1 MSSKLGDLLVKENL
15 ISQQQLKEALEY
27 QRVNGGRLGNCL
39 IKLGF
44 VTDDEITA
52 ILSRQYGVP
61 SINLSFFDVDPSVVK
76 LIPVE
81 TAQKYQILPLS
92 RVGSTLTIAMI
103 DPTNVFAMDDIK
115 FMTGFNIEPV
125 VASESWMLEGIER
138 AYGTTQQADLE
149 EVMQSMTDMGDA
161 DVELQSE
168 ETEMDLADLE
178 KAADEAPIVKLV
190 NLVLTDAVKR
200 GASDIHME
208 PYEKEFRVR
217 FRIDGVLQSIM
228 TPPLKLK

>member
-1 MSSKLGDLLVKENL
+1 MSSKIGDLLVKESL
-15 ISQQQLKEALEY
+15 ISQQQLKEALEH

-92 RVGSTLTIAMI
+92 PRSNA
-103 DPTNVFAMDDIK
+103 FAPRTHRGKSRHRMMAPRD
-115 FMTGFNIEPV
+115 
-125 VASESWMLEGIER
+125 LR
-138 AYGTTQQADLE
+138 TTY
-149 EVMQSMTDMGDA
+149 T
-161 DVELQSE
+161 
-168 ETEMDLADLE
+168 
-178 KAADEAPIVKLV
+178 
-190 NLVLTDAVKR
+190 
-200 GASDIHME
+200 
-208 PYEKEFRVR
+208 F
-217 FRIDGVLQSIM
+217 
-228 TPPLKLK
+228 

>member
-39 IKLGF
+39 IRLGF

-61 SINLSFFDVDPSVVK
+61 SINLSFFDIDPSIVK

-125 VASESWMLEGIER
+125 VASETAIREAIEVQQSAGID
-138 AYGTTQQADLE
+138 AIT
-149 EVMQSMTDMGDA
+149 MGPRTP
-161 DVELQSE
+161 S
-168 ETEMDLADLE
+168 
-178 KAADEAPIVKLV
+178 
-190 NLVLTDAVKR
+190 NLR
-200 GASDIHME
+200 
-208 PYEKEFRVR
+208 R
-217 FRIDGVLQSIM
+217 
-228 TPPLKLK
+228 

>member
-1 MSSKLGDLLVKENL
+1 MSSKIGDLLVKENL
-15 ISQQQLKEALEY
+15 ISQQQLKEALEH
-27 QRVNGGRLGNCL
+27 QRVNGRRLGNCL

-125 VASESWMLEGIER
+125 VASEITVADAITRYYTAAPAPR
-138 AYGTTQQADLE
+138 A
-149 EVMQSMTDMGDA
+149 
-161 DVELQSE
+161 VEKKV
-168 ETEMDLADLE
+168 E
-178 KAADEAPIVKLV
+178 K
-190 NLVLTDAVKR
+190 
-200 GASDIHME
+200 
-208 PYEKEFRVR
+208 KE
-217 FRIDGVLQSIM
+217 
-228 TPPLKLK
+228 

>member
-1 MSSKLGDLLVKENL
+1 MSSKIGDLLVKESL
-15 ISQQQLKEALEY
+15 ISQQQLKEALEH

-125 VASESWMLEGIER
+125 VASETAIREAIDKY
-138 AYGTTQQADLE
+138 YGTTHAIELKK
-149 EVMQSMTDMGDA
+149 VMED
-161 DVELQSE
+161 
-168 ETEMDLADLE
+168 
-178 KAADEAPIVKLV
+178 I
-190 NLVLTDAVKR
+190 AVWSRLPKKHP
-200 GASDIHME
+200 S
-208 PYEKEFRVR
+208 
-217 FRIDGVLQSIM
+217 SNW
-228 TPPLKLK
+228 

>member
-1 MSSKLGDLLVKENL
+1 MSSKIGDLLVKENL
-15 ISQQQLKEALEY
+15 ITQQQLKEALEY
-27 QRVNGGRLGNCL
+27 QRVHGGRLGHCL

-61 SINLSFFDVDPSVVK
+61 SINLSFFDVDPGVVK

-81 TAQKYQILPLS
+81 TAQKYQIMPLS

-125 VASESWMLEGIER
+125 VASETAIRESIDKY
-138 AYGTTQQADLE
+138 YGTTHSIELKKVMEDIAIVDPKMVDGDDTSLEVASEEEAIDLE
-149 EVMQSMTDMGDA
+149 G
-161 DVELQSE
+161 
-168 ETEMDLADLE
+168 LE
-178 KAADEAPIVKLV
+178 QAAEEAPIVKLV
-190 NLVLTDAVKR
+190 NL
-200 GASDIHME
+200 SS
-208 PYEKEFRVR
+208 
-217 FRIDGVLQSIM
+217 LQCSQARRQ
-228 TPPLKLK
+228 

>member
-1 MSSKLGDLLVKENL
+1 MSSKIGDLLVKESL
-15 ISQQQLKEALEY
+15 ISQQQLKEALEH

-76 LIPVE
+76 LIPME

-103 DPTNVFAMDDIK
+103 DPTNVFADRK
-115 FMTGFNIEPV
+115 SV
-125 VASESWMLEGIER
+125 V
-138 AYGTTQQADLE
+138 
-149 EVMQSMTDMGDA
+149 
-161 DVELQSE
+161 
-168 ETEMDLADLE
+168 
-178 KAADEAPIVKLV
+178 
-190 NLVLTDAVKR
+190 
-200 GASDIHME
+200 
-208 PYEKEFRVR
+208 
-217 FRIDGVLQSIM
+217 
-228 TPPLKLK
+228 

>member
-1 MSSKLGDLLVKENL
+1 MSSKLGDLLLKENL
-15 ISQQQLKEALEY
+15 ISQQQLKDALEH
-27 QRVNGGRLGNCL
+27 QRVNGGRVGNCL

-61 SINLSFFDVDPSVVK
+61 AINLVFFDVDPSVVK

-125 VASESWMLEGIER
+125 LASETAIREAIDKY
-138 AYGTTQQADLE
+138 YGTTHAIELKKVMEDIAVVDSKLMEAAEETSLELAAEEEAIDLE
-149 EVMQSMTDMGDA
+149 G
-161 DVELQSE
+161 
-168 ETEMDLADLE
+168 LE
-178 KAADEAPIVKLV
+178 QAAEEAPIIKLV
-190 NLVLTDAVKR
+190 NLILSNSLKR
-200 GASDIHME
+200 GASDVHIE
-208 PYEKEFRVR
+208 PYE
-217 FRIDGVLQSIM
+217 
-228 TPPLKLK
+228 